1 MLPPLYISKTDETPE
16 VSFDFQEKRMF
27 LKGRSLPENAFAFY
41 EPLLNWVK
49 ELSHQKTDELV
60 FEIQLDYFNS
70 SSGRFIFE
78 ILTILEQ
85 SPSIKNTILIRWLCE
100 SDDDLM
106 IEKGEELRDLLD
118 LQFSLEII

>member
-1 MLPPLYISKTDETPE
+1 LLSTLHISKTEETPE
-16 VSFDFQEKRMF
+16 VTFDFKEKKML

-41 EPLLNWVK
+41 EPLLVWVK
-49 ELSHQKTDELV
+49 ELGQLKTDELT

-85 SPSIKNTILIRWLCE
+85 SPSIKNAILIRWLCE
-100 SDDDLM
+100 ADDDLM